1 MAEMGQEQ
9 EMGHTSEQGGNKRSA
24 AMCERASARV
34 HTRTHMYAL
43 YVCLDTQAAEGL
55 LVLRM
60 PYMYAL
66 NVCLKCMPYMQAAE
80 DRAEA
85 RQTSCPSRF
94 LPGARTSQPE
104 GGGGGGGGGGGALP
118 SVRRST
124 RR

>member
-1 MAEMGQEQ
+1 MPRVQRQEDGRNGTEQ

-85 RQTSCPSRF
+85 RQTSCASRF
-94 LPGARTSQPE
+94 LSGARRGLTKRTEVHATMSAGCNP
-104 GGGGGGGGGGGALP
+104 
-118 SVRRST
+118 
-124 RR
+124 